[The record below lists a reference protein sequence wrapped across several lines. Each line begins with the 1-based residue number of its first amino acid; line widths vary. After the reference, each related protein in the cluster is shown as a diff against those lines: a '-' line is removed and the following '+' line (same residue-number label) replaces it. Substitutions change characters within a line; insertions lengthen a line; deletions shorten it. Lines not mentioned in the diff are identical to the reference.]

1 MQARVPI
8 VEFEVS
14 LSQLKH
20 PKFKDLKKIIN
31 SVIHVDISISY
42 QSSPHEGLK
51 KTQFLK

>member
-1 MQARVPI
+1 MQTRVPI

-20 PKFKDLKKIIN
+20 PKCKDIKKILN

-42 QSSPHEGLK
+42 NSSPHEGLK
-51 KTQFLK
+51 NTLFLK